1 MSALHYTGVGDS
13 WPCLGAA
20 IGKPV
25 QIKEGLGNKIEEN
38 FFCWIELPIARYL
51 WGRNRNWQLAIV
63 HQENSCPKSN
73 N

>member
-38 FFCWIELPIARYL
+38 FFCWILQYVSD
-51 WGRNRNWQLAIV
+51 QV
-63 HQENSCPKSN
+63 
-73 N
+73 